1 MDDKNLHPAL
11 IGKLREMIADSTVQI
26 AALQAQIDIL
36 AKENQQLTDQLNK
49 DDDNGNA

>member
-1 MDDKNLHPAL
+1 MDDKNLHPAM
-11 IGKLREMIADSTVQI
+11 IGKTPRNDRRQHRANR
-26 AALQAQIDIL
+26 ALQAQIDIL

>member
-1 MDDKNLHPAL
+1 MDDKNLHPAM
-11 IGKLREMIADSTVQI
+11 IGKLREMIADSTAQL

>member
-1 MDDKNLHPAL
+1 MDDKNLHPAM
-11 IGKLREMIADSTVQI
+11 IGKSEMIADSTVQI

>member
-1 MDDKNLHPAL
+1 MDDKNLHPAM
-11 IGKLREMIADSTVQI
+11 IGK
-26 AALQAQIDIL
+26 L